1 MVYIDAALASNNP
14 KLCKRNLLVGRQRRK
29 YWKKYS
35 SKVHIFEEA
44 TKTKKHIFLS
54 MITTFGLVQNEHKLG
69 LVDQELTLDHLF
81 T

>member
-1 MVYIDAALASNNP
+1 MQGKFIGREAEKEVLEKALQQ
-14 KLCKRNLLVGRQRRK
+14 KL
-29 YWKKYS
+29 
-35 SKVHIFEEA
+35 HIFEEA